1 MEMIIGCIFLTVLLL
16 ILAIFCKNVT
26 LTVKIEHKLDT
37 YTEIKDTLY
46 DKDGNPV
53 NKEDVPT
60 IDDVLKVVNSMM
72 LDTEVNNDE

>member
-16 ILAIFCKNVT
+16 ILLIFCKNVT
-26 LTVKIEHKLDT
+26 FSI
-37 YTEIKDTLY
+37 EIKYPENTYVNPDTLY